1 MPQSENHIKK
11 NSFLASIGMTSSRWS
26 KANLPVAK
34 EINESDAYLY
44 GSGQTT
50 VASLLGTDR
59 RAARS
64 RQQIYNKWSSMES
77 DPIGSTAIGLLVTCA
92 LGGHETSGDLV
103 FIEKTVEAKK
113 NKRLA
118 AVVDEISTALSPMI
132 NREARTIAYTGA
144 SFGDSYARIYAE
156 GSRGIV
162 DLYTGEMIRPQL
174 VQPFEKGNKTI
185 GFAVSIGPRN
195 FERLDISQMARF
207 KMPRTQWV
215 PQFGVV
221 EKALRIAITENNI
234 ENLPIMPSMAGGSL
248 FYNAEGPYDNL
259 YSSLVG
265 IVGQRWLDSIDE
277 QMLQVNLTSMT
288 IEQQNRFL
296 ASIKAMLTS
305 SKQRAEDAVKNG
317 LPVLERI
324 RHIIPTF
331 NEKQLTTVS
340 NSNGGQTGRTNNISI
355 EDIMLHARMYSG
367 AIGVDL
373 AMLGFAD
380 QLAGGLGEGGF
391 FRMSA
396 QTAENSR
403 IIRNSLSEFI
413 YHAIDIHTMHRYGT
427 VFHPHERPFTVNYYG
442 SNLAQE
448 AEKQRTRADS
458 MNSGMMLVQAMQQ
471 MKDLGATE
479 EMMEEF
485 LSKTM
490 MLDED
495 QAKLYAPIVKMKD
508 EGNPDDGSGG
518 GPGFGQGFGQEKM
531 DSAIEVDPPIIQNR
545 KQRRRKGR

>member
-1 MPQSENHIKK
+1 MPQPKEKVK
-11 NSFLASIGMTSSRWS
+11 ANSFLASIGMTARKFSAS
-26 KANLPVAK
+26 NVVPVS
-34 EINESDAYLY
+34 EIKESDAYLY

-50 VASLLGTDR
+50 VASLLGSTR
-59 RAARS
+59 HVARS
-64 RQQIYNKWSSMES
+64 RQQIYNKWSMMES

-113 NKRLA
+113 NKRLE
-118 AVVDEISTALSPMI
+118 AVVDEISASLSPII
-132 NREARTIAYTGA
+132 NREARSIAYTGTA
-144 SFGDSYARIYAE
+144 FGDSYARIYTQ
-156 GSRGIV
+156 GSRGVV

-174 VQPFEKGNKTI
+174 VQPFERGNRTV
-185 GFAVSIGPRN
+185 GYAVYTGPRN
-195 FERLDISQMARF
+195 FDRLDITQMARL

-215 PQFGVV
+215 AQFGVV
-221 EKALRIAITENNI
+221 EKAAKIAITEDNI
-234 ENLPIMPSMAGGSL
+234 DNLPIMPSMAGGSL

-317 LPVLERI
+317 QPVLERI

-355 EDIMLHARMYSG
+355 EDIMLHARMYAG

-396 QTAENSR
+396 QAAENSR
-403 IIRNSLSEFI
+403 IIRNSLAEFI
-413 YHAIDIHTMHRYGT
+413 YHVIDIHTMHKYGT
-427 VFHPHERPFTVNYYG
+427 VFDPDKRPFTVNFYG
-442 SNLAQE
+442 SISALE
-448 AEKQRTRADS
+448 AEKQRTKADS

-479 EMMEEF
+479 EMMKEF

-495 QAKLYAPIVKMKD
+495 QAKMYAPIVKMKD
-508 EGNPDDGSGG
+508 ENPDDGPGG
-518 GPGFGQGFGQEKM
+518 GPGFGQGFGQGKM
-531 DSAIEVDPPIIQNR
+531 DSAIEVEPPIIQNR

>member
-1 MPQSENHIKK
+1 MPQPKEKVK
-11 NSFLASIGMTSSRWS
+11 ANSFLASIGMTARTFSAS
-26 KANLPVAK
+26 NVVPVS
-34 EINESDAYLY
+34 EIKESDAYLY

-50 VASLLGTDR
+50 VASLLGSTR
-59 RAARS
+59 HLARS
-64 RQQIYNKWSSMES
+64 RQQIYNKWSMMES

-113 NKRLA
+113 NKRLG
-118 AVVDEISTALSPMI
+118 AVVDEISATLSPII
-132 NREARTIAYTGA
+132 NREARSIAYTGTA
-144 SFGDSYARIYAE
+144 FGDSYARIYTQR
-156 GSRGIV
+156 SRGVV

-174 VQPFEKGNKTI
+174 VQPFEKGNRTV
-185 GFAVSIGPRN
+185 GYAVYIGPRN
-195 FERLDISQMARF
+195 FDRLDITQMARF

-215 PQFGVV
+215 AQFGVV
-221 EKALRIAITENNI
+221 EKAVKIAITEDDI
-234 ENLPIMPSMAGGSL
+234 DNLPIMPSMAGGSL

-296 ASIKAMLTS
+296 NSIKTMLTS
-305 SKQRAEDAVKNG
+305 SKKRADDAVNNG
-317 LPVLERI
+317 MPVLERI
-324 RHIIPTF
+324 RHIIPVF

-340 NSNGGQTGRTNNISI
+340 NSNGGQTGRTNNIST

-373 AMLGFAD
+373 SMLGFAD

-391 FRMSA
+391 FRASA
-396 QTAENSR
+396 QAAENSR
-403 IIRNSLSEFI
+403 IIRNALSEFI
-413 YHAIDIHTMHRYGT
+413 YHVIDIHTMHKYRT
-427 VFHPHERPFTVNYYG
+427 VFNPHERPFTVNFYG
-442 SNLAQE
+442 SISALE
-448 AEKQRTRADS
+448 SEKQRTKADS

-471 MKDLGATE
+471 FKDLGATE
-479 EMMEEF
+479 EMMNEF

-495 QAKLYAPIVKMKD
+495 QAKMYAGIVKVKD
-508 EGNPDDGSGG
+508 EGNLDDGPS
-518 GPGFGQGFGQEKM
+518 GQGFGHEKM
-531 DSAIEVDPPIIQNR
+531 DSAMDIDPPIIPNR

>member
-1 MPQSENHIKK
+1 M
-11 NSFLASIGMTSSRWS
+11 
-26 KANLPVAK
+26 
-34 EINESDAYLY
+34 
-44 GSGQTT
+44 
-50 VASLLGTDR
+50 
-59 RAARS
+59 
-64 RQQIYNKWSSMES
+64 
-77 DPIGSTAIGLLVTCA
+77 
-92 LGGHETSGDLV
+92 
-103 FIEKTVEAKK
+103 
-113 NKRLA
+113 
-118 AVVDEISTALSPMI
+118 
-132 NREARTIAYTGA
+132 
-144 SFGDSYARIYAE
+144 
-156 GSRGIV
+156 
-162 DLYTGEMIRPQL
+162 
-174 VQPFEKGNKTI
+174 
-185 GFAVSIGPRN
+185 
-195 FERLDISQMARF
+195 
-207 KMPRTQWV
+207 
-215 PQFGVV
+215 
-221 EKALRIAITENNI
+221 
-234 ENLPIMPSMAGGSL
+234 
-248 FYNAEGPYDNL
+248 
-259 YSSLVG
+259 
-265 IVGQRWLDSIDE
+265 
-277 QMLQVNLTSMT
+277 NLTSMT
-288 IEQQNRFL
+288 VEQQNRFL

-317 LPVLERI
+317 QPVLERI

-396 QTAENSR
+396 QAAENSR

-413 YHAIDIHTMHRYGT
+413 YHTIDIHTMHRYGT

-448 AEKQRTRADS
+448 AEKQRTKADS

-479 EMMEEF
+479 EMMQEF

-508 EGNPDDGSGG
+508 EGNPDDG
-518 GPGFGQGFGQEKM
+518 PGGQGFGQGKM
-531 DSAIEVDPPIIQNR
+531 DSATEIDPPLTINR
-545 KQRRRKGR
+545 KQRRRKGK

>member
-11 NSFLASIGMTSSRWS
+11 NSFLASIGMTSGKWGKS
-26 KANLPVAK
+26 NLPVAK

-64 RQQIYNKWSSMES
+64 RQQIYNKWSTMES

-103 FIEKTVEAKK
+103 FIEKTAEAKK

-118 AVVDEISTALSPMI
+118 AVVDEISASLSALI
-132 NREARTIAYTGA
+132 NREARTVAYTGSA
-144 SFGDSYARIYAE
+144 FGDSFARIYAE
-156 GSRGIV
+156 GSRGVV
-162 DLYTGEMIRPQL
+162 DLYTGEMVRPQL
-174 VQPFEKGNKTI
+174 VQPFERGNKTI
-185 GFAVSIGPRN
+185 GYAVYSGPRN
-195 FERLDISQMARF
+195 FERLDISQMARL

-221 EKALRIAITENNI
+221 EKALRIAITEDKI
-234 ENLPIMPSMAGGSL
+234 DNLPIMPSMAGGSL

-259 YSSLVG
+259 YASLIG

-277 QMLQVNLTSMT
+277 QMLSVNLTSMT
-288 IEQQNRFL
+288 IEQQGRFL
-296 ASIKAMLTS
+296 NSIKTMLIG

-317 LPVLERI
+317 RPVLERI
-324 RHIIPTF
+324 RHIIPVF

-340 NSNGGQTGRTNNISI
+340 NANGGQTGRTNNITI

-380 QLAGGLGEGGF
+380 QLSGGLGEGGF
-391 FRMSA
+391 FRISA
-396 QTAENSR
+396 QAAENSR
-403 IIRNSLSEFI
+403 IIRNALSDFI
-413 YHAIDIHTMHRYGT
+413 CQVIDIHTFNKYGV
-427 VFHPHERPFTVNYYG
+427 VFHPHERPFSINFYG
-442 SNLAQE
+442 SISALE

-458 MNSGMMLVQAMQQ
+458 MNSGMILVQAMQQ
-471 MKDLGATE
+471 MKDIGATKQ
-479 EMMEEF
+479 MMQEF

-495 QAKLYAPIVKMKD
+495 QAKLYAPIVEMKD
-508 EGNPDDGSGG
+508 ENPDDG
-518 GPGFGQGFGQEKM
+518 PGGQGFGQGKM
-531 DSAIEVDPPIIQNR
+531 DSAIEVDPPIVQNR

>member
-11 NSFLASIGMTSSRWS
+11 NSFLASIGMTSSRFS
-26 KANLPVAK
+26 KKNLLPAQ
-34 EINESDAYLY
+34 EINEADAYLY

-50 VASLLGTDR
+50 VSSLLGTDR

-64 RQQIYNKWSSMES
+64 RQQIYNKWSTMES

-103 FIEKTVEAKK
+103 FIEKTAKAK
-113 NKRLA
+113 EDKKLS
-118 AVVDEISTALSPMI
+118 AVVDEISSSLSALI
-132 NREARTIAYTGA
+132 NREARTVAYTGSA
-144 SFGDSYARIYAE
+144 FGDSFARVYAE
-156 GSRGIV
+156 GSRGVV
-162 DLYTGEMIRPQL
+162 DIYTGEMIRPQL
-174 VQPFEKGNKTI
+174 VQPYERGNRTI
-185 GFAVSIGPRN
+185 GYAVYTGSRN
-195 FERLDISQMARF
+195 FERLNISQMARF
-207 KMPRTQWV
+207 RMPRTQWV

-221 EKALRIAITENNI
+221 EKAMKIAITEDKI
-234 ENLPIMPSMAGGSL
+234 DNLPIMPSMAGGSL

-277 QMLQVNLTSMT
+277 QMLSVNLTSMT
-288 IEQQNRFL
+288 VEQQKRFL
-296 ASIKAMLTS
+296 ESIKAMLTT

-317 LPVLERI
+317 QPVLERI

-340 NSNGGQTGRTNNISI
+340 NSNGGQSGRTNNITI

-396 QTAENSR
+396 QAAENSR
-403 IIRNSLSEFI
+403 IIRCALSDFI
-413 YHAIDIHTMHRYGT
+413 CQVIDVHTMHKYGT
-427 VFHPHERPFTVNYYG
+427 VFDPDKRPFIINFYG
-442 SNLAQE
+442 SISALE
-448 AEKQRTRADS
+448 SEKQRTRADS

-479 EMMEEF
+479 EMMQEF

-508 EGNPDDGSGG
+508 EGNPDDG
-518 GPGFGQGFGQEKM
+518 PGFGQGFGKEKM
-531 DSAIEVDPPIIQNR
+531 DSAIETDPPIIQNR